1 MRILVVDDE
10 KDICESLH
18 EIFTEDGY
26 QVDIANDAAQ
36 AFATIAPD
44 TDMVILDIKLGE
56 DNGIEVLKKIKQEWP
71 QLPVV
76 MITGFGTVS
85 LAAEAFKYGA
95 HDFLEKPLRLLQI
108 RTCVRNVMEGI
119 RLRKQLAQQQSGSAP
134 QPIYHSEAMRL
145 LYQQAARLA
154 AVREPV
160 AIIGPSGA
168 GKDLLARFL
177 HYQGPRARGPFM
189 VTNAASMPATLAED
203 ELFGHEKGAFTGA
216 DKRRIGVIEQAHG
229 GTLFLDEIGDMDL
242 QVQAKILRVLENGE
256 LSRLGSNAPVKIDV
270 RLVCATHKNL
280 EELVSRGQ
288 FRHDLWY
295 RINAFVLK
303 VPGLDARTE
312 DIPLLADYFL
322 AAVSHDLGAPKQ
334 FSSDAHEALKSL
346 SYPGNVRELKHVV
359 TRLAVYCDGQTIGG
373 HHVRNGSITAKTG
386 GVAAAQIMADGGDPS
401 GQPYFD
407 LDFKD
412 AKAAFE
418 RDYLKTALARN
429 NGNITATAREI
440 GMAQSNLSRKLKDLG
455 TQI

>member
-26 QVDIANDAAQ
+26 DVDVANDGDQ
-36 AFATIAPD
+36 AFARVSPD
-44 TDMVILDIKLGE
+44 TDMVILDIKLGA
-56 DNGIEVLKKIKQEWP
+56 DNGIEVLKRLKQNRP

-95 HDFLEKPLRLLQI
+95 HDFLEKPLRLLQV

-119 RLRKQLAQQQSGSAP
+119 RLRKQIAEQQSGSSP
-134 QPIYHSEAMRL
+134 QPIYRSEAMRI

-154 AVREPV
+154 TVREPV

-168 GKDLLARFL
+168 GKDLLARFV
-177 HYQGPRARGPFM
+177 HFQGPRCGGPFV
-189 VTNAASMPATLAED
+189 VTNAASMPTTLAED

-216 DKRRIGVIEQAHG
+216 DRKRIGVIEQAHG

-242 QVQAKILRVLENGE
+242 QVQAKVLRVLENGE
-256 LSRLGSNAPVKIDV
+256 LTRLGSNIPVKVDV

-280 EELVSRGQ
+280 EELVSHGE

-295 RINAFVLK
+295 RINAFVLR
-303 VPGLDARTE
+303 VPGLDVRKE
-312 DIPLLADYFL
+312 DIPLLADFFL
-322 AAVSHDLGAPKQ
+322 SAISQDLGTPKY
-334 FSSDAHEALKSL
+334 FTPDAHDALKSMD
-346 SYPGNVRELKHVV
+346 YPGNVRELKHVV
-359 TRLAVYCDGQTIGG
+359 TRLAVYCDTAAIDAAQ
-373 HHVRNGSITAKTG
+373 VLDGSITSISRATS
-386 GVAAAQIMADGGDPS
+386 QSMMPDGGLAVNTE
-401 GQPYFD
+401 YFD
-407 LDFKD
+407 MDFKD

-418 RDYLKTALARN
+418 REYLKTALDRN

-440 GMAQSNLSRKLKDLG
+440 GMAQSNLSRKLKDIG
-455 TQI
+455 HRS